1 MNLFNEPLCAIDK
14 VSCIY
19 LITCIANNTRYV
31 GSAISFRKRVKD
43 HRNALKRNDHHCIY
57 LQNCYNKHGDDFF
70 TIEIIH
76 SFNRIIEYKSN
87 DYKEVLLKTEEEYIQ
102 KLNPEL
108 NTQRFPYSEYG
119 NLGGGIPIYQY
130 DLNGNFIRE

>member
-1 MNLFNEPLCAIDK
+1 MVTI
-14 VSCIY
+14 
-19 LITCIANNTRYV
+19 
-31 GSAISFRKRVKD
+31 
-43 HRNALKRNDHHCIY
+43 
-57 LQNCYNKHGDDFF
+57 FF

-76 SFNRIIEYKSN
+76 SFDRIIEYKSN